1 MTATDFSLG
10 GQGRPLVSILLPAF
24 NEGALLA
31 RNLGRVHAALC
42 EAGSLYRGEIVV
54 VDDGSTDD
62 TWEIVSG
69 YARSHRGVRPVRHP
83 VNLGLGQA
91 LRTGFAHCAGDYVV
105 VLDTDLSY
113 APDHIGKLVE
123 TLIATRA
130 HVAVA
135 SPYMKGGRVTH
146 VPAGRALLSRA
157 ANRFL
162 SFFCP
167 QADVRTLTGMVRAYD
182 GTFLRAL
189 NLRSLGVEINTEI
202 LYKTLLLRGRIVEV
216 PAHLDWTLQRQTA
229 MSRAS
234 SFRVLKG
241 IVTYLLAGF
250 VFRPFMF
257 FILPGL
263 VLALVAVYIGAWTAH
278 NIAQAYAWAPSGIYW
293 DDRFSA
299 AMARVFHERPHAFFV
314 GGVVALLALQMI
326 SLGFLSY
333 QNKRYFEELFHLASG
348 IRRRVIEPLPPTAD
362 AECCDGDAER
372 TDASFAADRPAVE
385 EHP

>member
-1 MTATDFSLG
+1 MTATDFRSG
-10 GQGRPLVSILLPAF
+10 EQDRPLVSILMPAF
-24 NEGALLA
+24 NEGPLLA
-31 RNLGRVHAALC
+31 QSLSRVHAALC
-42 EAGSLYRGEIVV
+42 EATERYRGEIVV
-54 VDDGSTDD
+54 VDDGSRDD

-69 YARSHRGVRPVRHP
+69 FARSHRGVRPVRHP

-113 APDHIGKLVE
+113 GPDHIEKLVE
-123 TLIATRA
+123 ILRATRA

-135 SPYMKGGRVTH
+135 SPYMKGGKVTN
-146 VPAGRALLSRA
+146 VPAGRALLSRE

-229 MSRAS
+229 KKRVS
-234 SFRVLKG
+234 SFRVLQG

-257 FILPGL
+257 FVLPGL
-263 VLALVAVYIGAWTAH
+263 VLGLVAVYIAVWTAQ
-278 NIAQAYAWAPSGIYW
+278 NVAQAYQWAPAGIYW
-293 DDRFSA
+293 DDRFSSA
-299 AMARVFHERPHAFFV
+299 TARVFQERPHAFFV

-348 IRRRVIEPLPPTAD
+348 IRRRVIEPPPLATD
-362 AECCDGDAER
+362 TECCDGDAACVEAPG
-372 TDASFAADRPAVE
+372 ASARPAVG